1 MSNPIENGLTDREF
15 WDRMLKNSLVVKRMP
30 AWMKGSPVNKRS
42 PIAAKITENRVSL
55 KSGAS
60 LNRQA

>member
-42 PIAAKITENRVSL
+42 PIAANITENRITL
-55 KSGAS
+55 KSTPSA
-60 LNRQA
+60 NRQA

>member
-1 MSNPIENGLTDREF
+1 MSDPIENGLTDREF

-42 PIAAKITENRVSL
+42 PIASKITENRVTL
-55 KSGAS
+55 KPGPSV
-60 LNRQA
+60 NRQA

>member
-30 AWMKGSPVNKRS
+30 AWMKGSPVNKRT
-42 PIAAKITENRVSL
+42 PIAAKITENCATPKPVPSV
-55 KSGAS
+55 
-60 LNRQA
+60 NRQA